1 MRALGASCWHRL
13 TLTGAACVLL
23 AGASAGPA
31 IDPAS
36 APSPAA
42 DGAARVIATYRDRI
56 PQLMAEQG
64 IPGLAVALVDR
75 DEVLWTEGFGHLDDA
90 GSPQVTVDTM
100 FSVQST
106 SKNFTAVAVMQA
118 AGAGL
123 LDLDEPITTYL
134 PNFTVHSAFE
144 GHPERKIT
152 LRMLLSHTAGF
163 TNEAPIGNDYER
175 DPGTF
180 ESTSAASPTPGFAF
194 RSAVARPTRTSG
206 STWPAPSLLGSA
218 GPRSRPSCAT
228 RFSRRWGCRGARL
241 TVTRSGLRPIGSIG
255 HTYPTPDRRLSS
267 R

>member
-36 APSPAA
+36 AASPAA
-42 DGAARVIATYRDRI
+42 DGAASVIAAYRDRI
-56 PQLMAEQG
+56 PQLMAGQG

-75 DEVLWTEGFGHLDDA
+75 DGVLWTQGFGHLDDA
-90 GSPQVTVDTM
+90 SPPVTVDTM
-100 FSVQST
+100 FSVQSM

-134 PNFTVHSAFE
+134 PNFTVHSVFE
-144 GHPERKIT
+144 DHPERKIT
-152 LRMLLSHTAGF
+152 LRMLLAHTAGF

-180 ESTSAASPTPGFAF
+180 EEHIRSISDTWLRFPVGSGQAYSNLGIDLAGAILARVSGAPFAAVM
-194 RSAVARPTRTSG
+194 RD
-206 STWPAPSLLGSA
+206 SL
-218 GPRSRPSCAT
+218 
-228 RFSRRWGCRGARL
+228 SRRWGCRGARL
-241 TVTRSGLRPIGSIG
+241 TVTRSGLRPIGPSV
-255 HTYPTPDRRLSS
+255 TRTRLRTCRSS
-267 R
+267 SP